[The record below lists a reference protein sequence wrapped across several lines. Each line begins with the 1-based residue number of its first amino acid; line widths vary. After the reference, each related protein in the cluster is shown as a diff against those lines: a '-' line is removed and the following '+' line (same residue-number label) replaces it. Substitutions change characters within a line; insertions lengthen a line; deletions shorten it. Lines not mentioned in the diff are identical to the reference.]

1 MKIISRV
8 PFILTRPNVI
18 IPTATS
24 KARKI
29 GCRKTHFK
37 QFGRMTTSMALSAN
51 GDSIEG
57 GGSPTRPSRKK
68 RYKNRK
74 RKNGKR
80 SVSTNTDK
88 SDPTSTTT
96 SVAVTATATT
106 VLSTKTGKKYN
117 KNAAAMAVAT
127 AAQRVLSDIDS
138 GPNNMSEDELAHDV
152 SETFL
157 HGPNGF
163 FKEPNAKRQR
173 LEEENDMFGN
183 DPSHLQQMQYLRRLD
198 THPALVLNADYQVG
212 CVCFYV
218 FLLVSK
224 SDGQVRTC
232 QSN

>member
-1 MKIISRV
+1 M